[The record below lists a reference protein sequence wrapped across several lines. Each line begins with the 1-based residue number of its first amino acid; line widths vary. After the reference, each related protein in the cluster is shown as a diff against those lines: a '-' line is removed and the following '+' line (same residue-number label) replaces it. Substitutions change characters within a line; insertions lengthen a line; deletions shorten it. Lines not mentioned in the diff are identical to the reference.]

1 MARQAIGHDLKE
13 NRAALFFY
21 DLSFSSIGV
30 YDRKRVIAVHALGV
44 QLVRRYARAEARG
57 LLERHRFSA
66 GLPAHAIV
74 VIGNIENDRQS
85 AAVIAVFPERVV
97 LIHRGKVNAFPHGP
111 TTHRAVAKICNNDP
125 AFLVALFIKRRAGR
139 RAGGGAHDGI
149 VRINSKRGEKHMQGS
164 AKAVSKAGI
173 LRENLAHH
181 PVQEEFPR
189 ELTDADIGI
198 SVADNPIL
206 HTVVV

>member
-1 MARQAIGHDLKE
+1 MH
-13 NRAALFFY
+13 
-21 DLSFSSIGV
+21 
-30 YDRKRVIAVHALGV
+30 
-44 QLVRRYARAEARG
+44 
-57 LLERHRFSA
+57 
-66 GLPAHAIV
+66 
-74 VIGNIENDRQS
+74 
-85 AAVIAVFPERVV
+85 
-97 LIHRGKVNAFPHGP
+97 
-111 TTHRAVAKICNNDP
+111 
-125 AFLVALFIKRRAGR
+125 
-139 RAGGGAHDGI
+139 
-149 VRINSKRGEKHMQGS
+149 GS

>member
-1 MARQAIGHDLKE
+1 MTP
-13 NRAALFFY
+13 
-21 DLSFSSIGV
+21 
-30 YDRKRVIAVHALGV
+30 KR
-44 QLVRRYARAEARG
+44 
-57 LLERHRFSA
+57 
-66 GLPAHAIV
+66 HAIAKE
-74 VIGNIENDRQS
+74 IIKLLY
-85 AAVIAVFPERVV
+85 P
-97 LIHRGKVNAFPHGP
+97 GP
-111 TTHRAVAKICNNDP
+111 P
-125 AFLVALFIKRRAGR
+125 FLVALFIKRRAGR

-149 VRINSKRGEKHMQGS
+149 VRINSKRGEKHMHGS